1 LQKIQT
7 KKAFS
12 GFWEEGPFGGEPN
25 GPVWKK
31 FCWGS
36 QKHFLFLMILS

>member
-1 LQKIQT
+1 MEGVQLVIAICEKIIFIVENPN

-25 GPVWKK
+25 GPV
-31 FCWGS
+31 
-36 QKHFLFLMILS
+36 